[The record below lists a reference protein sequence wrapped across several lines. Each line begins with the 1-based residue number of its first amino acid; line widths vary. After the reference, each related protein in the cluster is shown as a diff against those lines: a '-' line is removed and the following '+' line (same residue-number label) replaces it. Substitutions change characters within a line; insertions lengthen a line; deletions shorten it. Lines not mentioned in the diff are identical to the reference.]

1 MGVNSL
7 RSRKLKETIV
17 MLVLPIGFT
26 FVLRVALNF
35 FFNFFF
41 NF

>member
-1 MGVNSL
+1 
-7 RSRKLKETIV
+7 

-35 FFNFFF
+35 PFNFPF
-41 NF
+41 NFSFNS